1 MPDVHSLLD
10 RRLRSFLDEIKAQ
23 PLPHQLADFKPA
35 TVRSGRKVLN
45 VLAGT
50 VAVAVIAATATVFAI
65 ELNGHHGPGSPV
77 PGDKA
82 GPTSTPKLTPSSPA
96 ASSLPT
102 GARVLIPPTSGI
114 GTETLPTVTLG
125 PNEGIW
131 IAYGCSSN
139 AMPFNSIFVSGRGVP
154 AFLGPNIQWWLHEFS
169 TPNRCSGSLSTDGGQ
184 GGPLTVR
191 FNAVRPSVTWTVA
204 LYEYP
209 SQAILTTPPAYETG
223 PNWPG
228 SAPPFLVAPAPSG
241 AKVLIK
247 ITYGWGSQTLPTVTV
262 ARNVPLV
269 IEEGCISTSAAA
281 NVLNIGSGDPAFNGS
296 LGIGQCF
303 YGTGAGGSSG
313 GPVGSEAGGP
323 LTLRVTAAPSVRWV
337 IFVYEGGGSTSR
349 YGPPA

>member
-1 MPDVHSLLD
+1 MPDVDSGLEA
-10 RRLRSFLDEIKAQ
+10 RLRSFLDEVKAQ
-23 PLPHQLADFKPA
+23 PLPHELTDFMPA
-35 TVRSGRKVLN
+35 TVRSGRKMLN
-45 VLAGT
+45 VLAGA
-50 VAVAVIAATATVFAI
+50 VAVAVVAASVAVFAI
-65 ELNGHHGPGSPV
+65 ELSGHHDVRSPV
-77 PGDKA
+77 PA
-82 GPTSTPKLTPSSPA
+82 GTSVATSTPKPTPTSA
-96 ASSLPT
+96 TDSSLPS
-102 GARVLIPPTSGI
+102 GATVLIPPTHGT

-125 PNEGIW
+125 PSEGIW
-131 IAYGCSSN
+131 FTYSCSSN
-139 AMPFNSIFVSGRGVP
+139 TMPFNSIFVSGRGVP
-154 AFLGPNIQWWLHEFS
+154 VFLGSNIQWWLHQFS
-169 TPNRCSGSLSTDGGQ
+169 TPSRCSGSLSTGGGQ

-209 SQAILTTPPAYETG
+209 SQAILTTPPAYLDG

-228 SAPPFLVAPAPSG
+228 SAPPFLFAPAPSK

-247 ITYGWGSQTLPTVTV
+247 ITYGWGSETLPTVTV

-281 NVLNIGSGDPAFNGS
+281 DDLTIGSGDPAFNGS
-296 LGIGQCF
+296 LGIGRCF
-303 YGTGAGGSSG
+303 YGTGTGASSG

-337 IFVYEGGGSTSR
+337 IFVYEGGGSTSL